1 MRQKTFTNS
10 QLLDA
15 IRNRANKFQLTE
27 RFATAQNYL
36 STARSFS
43 QYIILRDSAHA
54 LFNAAIVQDYSRY
67 LQTERRVLRNTQSF
81 YLRFLRATYCAM
93 GGCADVFKDAYTS
106 VEPTRKRAL
115 PAHVIKRLDSLPLK
129 GRYAMWRD
137 MFLFS
142 FAARGMAF
150 VDMAYLRQS
159 DIRGGYITYC
169 RHKTG
174 RPLTVKLEPCM
185 QQIITRWSPTTLH
198 TDTNHSNFHPGYVFP
213 IIRSS
218 GAKGFTEYQSALSAY
233 NKALRSI
240 AARVGLAKCGLTTL
254 SSYTARHTWATQ
266 AYHAGIPVSV
276 ISEGMGH
283 STEKVTRI
291 YLAQLTP
298 TIIDRY
304 NHTLLNSIGFR

>member
-1 MRQKTFTNS
+1 MRQKTLTNS

-27 RFATAQNYL
+27 HFATAQNYL

-43 QYIILRDSAHA
+43 QYILMRDSAHA
-54 LFNAAIVQDYSRY
+54 QFNAATVQDYYRY

-115 PAHVIKRLDSLPLK
+115 PAHV
-129 GRYAMWRD
+129 
-137 MFLFS
+137 
-142 FAARGMAF
+142 
-150 VDMAYLRQS
+150 
-159 DIRGGYITYC
+159 
-169 RHKTG
+169 
-174 RPLTVKLEPCM
+174 
-185 QQIITRWSPTTLH
+185 
-198 TDTNHSNFHPGYVFP
+198 
-213 IIRSS
+213 
-218 GAKGFTEYQSALSAY
+218 
-233 NKALRSI
+233 
-240 AARVGLAKCGLTTL
+240 GLAKSGLTTL

-304 NHTLLNSIGFR
+304 NHTLLHSIGFR